1 MGREVS
7 PVISSVFSTQ
17 GAKLLQQTGAR
28 SAISGEVQ
36 LFKLQGLKTYPI

>member
-17 GAKLLQQTGAR
+17 GAKLLQQGLDQLLG
-28 SAISGEVQ
+28 GEVQ